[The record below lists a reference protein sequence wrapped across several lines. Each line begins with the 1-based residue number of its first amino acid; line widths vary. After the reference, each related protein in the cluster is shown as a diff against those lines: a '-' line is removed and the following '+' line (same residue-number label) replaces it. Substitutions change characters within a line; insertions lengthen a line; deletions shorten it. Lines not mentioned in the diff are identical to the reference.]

1 MHLYDTPVQVD
12 GPMVHL
18 TQKETSADLPVHWA
32 DHSLLLVRFWP
43 LGTFAHPEI
52 EAFCSCFF
60 LELNSRPNQN
70 RAGDASGP
78 QQIKHNF
85 VFLKRTEYY
94 IFPYAQAI
102 RSQTQLHNMHYFSCC
117 KRCFFSPVPFSL
129 RKKID
134 RPSPACDTSPF
145 SS

>member
-1 MHLYDTPVQVD
+1 MT
-12 GPMVHL
+12 
-18 TQKETSADLPVHWA
+18 DLPVQWA

-52 EAFCSCFF
+52 EAFCCCFF

-85 VFLKRTEYY
+85 VFFKEQSIIYFHTPRPYEVKHNYTTCI
-94 IFPYAQAI
+94 IFPAANDV
-102 RSQTQLHNMHYFSCC
+102 SSL
-117 KRCFFSPVPFSL
+117 PFLFLLERRLTGHHLLVTRAHSL
-129 RKKID
+129 ASLIL
-134 RPSPACDTSPF
+134 T
-145 SS
+145 